1 MSEVENFMC
10 NCSVFAKGKDL
21 LVYMDDADTT
31 HATSLF
37 LFREDRCDGML
48 LKVNFQSRHI
58 IDELMTQMSL
68 LYQEEQLLS
77 TTYGTRYPS
86 FMWFGEKTHVHMTQE
101 DQMVEFRKTYEH

>member
-21 LVYMDDADTT
+21 LVYVDDDSASR
-31 HATSLF
+31 ATSLF
-37 LFREDRCDGML
+37 LFHEGICDEVLLRVDLQDRD
-48 LKVNFQSRHI
+48 I